1 MKLHAKQKNMSR
13 NKAAQNMKKVKTKLN
28 SNKWSKT
35 DKVTLGLMMAPF
47 FAVFLLFMVIPV
59 FSSLVLSFFKYDM
72 INAPQFNGLQNY
84 FRMFVEDRVFMI
96 SIKNTL
102 SFAVVTGPIGFM
114 LSFLLA
120 WMINELG
127 PKSRTLLSFLFYSP
141 ALMGNV
147 YYIWQVM
154 FSGDSFGYVNS
165 LLISMGVISDPI
177 QWFNDPQYSM
187 KLVIIIQLWLSMGV
201 SFLANISGLQNIDV
215 SLYEAGS
222 IDGIRNRWQELWY
235 ITLPSMSNILLFS
248 AVMQIQSAFSVSAI
262 ATTLTGFPSVNYS
275 THTIVTHLSDVSGT
289 RFEMGYASAISVF
302 LFALMALTR
311 VVIGKLID
319 SAGK

>member
-1 MKLHAKQKNMSR
+1 MKTQKRKSI
-13 NKAAQNMKKVKTKLN
+13 
-28 SNKWSKT
+28 SKWSMR
-35 DKVTLGLMMAPF
+35 DKVILTCMMLPF
-47 FAVFLLFMVIPV
+47 STVFVLFMVVPV
-59 FSSLVLSFFKYDM
+59 FSSLVLSFTKYDM
-72 INAPQFNGLQNY
+72 INTPVFNGLQNY
-84 FRMFVEDRVFMI
+84 FRMFIKDKVFMI

-102 SFAVVTGPIGFM
+102 SFAVVTGPLGFM

-127 PKSRTLLSFLFYSP
+127 PRTRTALSFLFYSP
-141 ALMGNV
+141 ALVGNV
-147 YYIWQVM
+147 YFIWQIM
-154 FSGDSFGYVNS
+154 FSGDSYGYVNS
-165 LLISMGVISDPI
+165 LLLSMNLISDPI
-177 QWFNDPQYSM
+177 QWFNDANYSM
-187 KLVIIIQLWLSMGV
+187 KLVIIVQLWMSMGV
-201 SFLANISGLQNIDV
+201 SFLANISGLQNTDV

-248 AVMQIQSAFSVSAI
+248 AVMQIQSAFSVSSI

-289 RFEMGYASAISVF
+289 RFEMGYAAAISVF
-302 LFALMALTR
+302 LFVLMAITR

-319 SAGK
+319 STGK